1 MRKRR
6 LRAKHA
12 FTAWAVMVYGFLF
25 LPILVMAVFAFNKPS
40 PAALAGFHGSSV
52 CGIPP
57 AQIGNITVWNGF
69 TGCWFSAGLH
79 DPTYIPAIVTSLQIA
94 AEAAIISTVLGLCA
108 ALALARMKPRL
119 RAPFD
124 ALVYLTLVVPEIVIA
139 VASLIFFV
147 QARNYIHAF
156 PSLGKVTILI
166 GQVVFNASVSM
177 LIIRARF
184 VGMGDV
190 LEEAAY
196 DLGSGPL
203 ATFRQ
208 VTLPR
213 LMPAIVAAALLSFT
227 FSFDDYVLPAFTN
240 GTTNTWPIVLYSAV
254 RFGLTPAVNALAT
267 IMLGVTLAA
276 VIVTAVMLRRSRVR
290 SAPGRRPPCCRSKLA
305 DGAAHRPVH
314 ARERVRADQQLHRRP
329 SDLTAY
335 VPCVTAGSRR
345 CAGPTCPALCLP
357 PIRPQPVPRPPA
369 PPNGMLMSHQQVLA
383 LTTTWPTA
391 SSSTNR

>member
-1 MRKRR
+1 VRRARRRR
-6 LRAKHA
+6 LTAKQG
-12 FTAWAVMVYGFLF
+12 FTAWALVVYAFLF

-40 PAALAGFHGSSV
+40 SAALATFHGSNI

-57 AQIGNITVWNGF
+57 AQVGNITVWNGF

-79 DPTYIPAIVTSLQIA
+79 DPTYIPAILTSLQIA
-94 AEAAIISTVLGLCA
+94 AEAAIIATALGLCA

-147 QARNYIHAF
+147 QAHNLFPAF
-156 PSLGKVTILI
+156 PGLGKATILF
-166 GQVVFNASVSM
+166 GQVVFNASIAM

-184 VGMGDV
+184 VGMGDT

-208 VTLPR
+208 ITLPR
-213 LMPAIVAAALLSFT
+213 LLPAIVAAGLLSFT
-227 FSFDDYVLPAFTN
+227 FSFDDYVIPAFTN

-267 IMLGVTLAA
+267 IMLGLTVMA
-276 VIVTAVMLRRSRVR
+276 VVITAVVLRRSRAR
-290 SAPGRRPPCCRSKLA
+290 TITRQETAQGF
-305 DGAAHRPVH
+305 GAAVGLR
-314 ARERVRADQQLHRRP
+314 
-329 SDLTAY
+329 
-335 VPCVTAGSRR
+335 
-345 CAGPTCPALCLP
+345 
-357 PIRPQPVPRPPA
+357 
-369 PPNGMLMSHQQVLA
+369 
-383 LTTTWPTA
+383 
-391 SSSTNR
+391 

>member
-1 MRKRR
+1 MRRRR
-6 LRAKHA
+6 LTAKHA
-12 FTAWAVMVYGFLF
+12 FTAWAALVYTFLF
-25 LPILVMAVFAFNKPS
+25 LPILVMVVFAFNKPS
-40 PAALAGFHGSSV
+40 PAALAGFHGSNV
-52 CGIPP
+52 CSIPP
-57 AQIGNITVWNGF
+57 TQIGNITVWNGF
-69 TGCWFSAGLH
+69 TACWFSAGLH
-79 DPTYIPAIVTSLQIA
+79 DPTYIPAILTSLQIA
-94 AEAAIISTVLGLCA
+94 AEAAVISTVLGLCA

-147 QARNYIHAF
+147 QARNYIHGF
-156 PSLGKVTILI
+156 PALGKGTILI
-166 GQVVFNASVSM
+166 GQVLFNASVAM

-227 FSFDDYVLPAFTN
+227 FSFDDYVVPAFTN

-267 IMLGVTLAA
+267 IMLGITLAA
-276 VIVTAVMLRRSRVR
+276 VIVTAAMLRRSR
-290 SAPGRRPPCCRSKLA
+290 
-305 DGAAHRPVH
+305 
-314 ARERVRADQQLHRRP
+314 AR
-329 SDLTAY
+329 
-335 VPCVTAGSRR
+335 
-345 CAGPTCPALCLP
+345 AGPREEAVLP
-357 PIRPQPVPRPPA
+357 
-369 PPNGMLMSHQQVLA
+369 VLA
-383 LTTTWPTA
+383 G
-391 SSSTNR
+391 

>member
-1 MRKRR
+1 MPRARPRR
-6 LRAKHA
+6 LTAKQG
-12 FTAWAVMVYGFLF
+12 FTAWALVVYAFLF

-40 PAALAGFHGSSV
+40 PAALATFHGSSV
-52 CGIPP
+52 CSIPP
-57 AQIGNITVWNGF
+57 AQVGNITVWNGF

-79 DPTYIPAIVTSLQIA
+79 DPTYIPAILTSLQIA
-94 AEAAIISTVLGLCA
+94 AEAAIIATALGLCA

-124 ALVYLTLVVPEIVIA
+124 ILVYLTLVVPEIVIA

-147 QARNYIHAF
+147 QAHNLFPAF
-156 PSLGKVTILI
+156 PGLGKATILF
-166 GQVVFNASVSM
+166 GQVVFNASVAM

-184 VGMGDV
+184 VGMGDT

-208 VTLPR
+208 ITLPR
-213 LMPAIVAAALLSFT
+213 LLPAIVAAGLLSFT

-276 VIVTAVMLRRSRVR
+276 VVITGLVLRRSRAQAARGQVT
-290 SAPGRRPPCCRSKLA
+290 APGPGVAVGLR
-305 DGAAHRPVH
+305 
-314 ARERVRADQQLHRRP
+314 
-329 SDLTAY
+329 
-335 VPCVTAGSRR
+335 
-345 CAGPTCPALCLP
+345 
-357 PIRPQPVPRPPA
+357 
-369 PPNGMLMSHQQVLA
+369 
-383 LTTTWPTA
+383 
-391 SSSTNR
+391 

>member
-1 MRKRR
+1 MPRVRPRR
-6 LRAKHA
+6 LTAKQG
-12 FTAWAVMVYGFLF
+12 FTAWALVVYAFLF

-40 PAALAGFHGSSV
+40 PAALATFHGSSV
-52 CGIPP
+52 CSIPP
-57 AQIGNITVWNGF
+57 TQVGNITVWNGF

-79 DPTYIPAIVTSLQIA
+79 DPTYIPAILTSLQIA
-94 AEAAIISTVLGLCA
+94 AEAAIIATALGLCA

-124 ALVYLTLVVPEIVIA
+124 TLVYLTLVVPEIVIA

-147 QARNYIHAF
+147 QAHNLFPAF
-156 PSLGKVTILI
+156 PGLGKATILF
-166 GQVVFNASVSM
+166 GQVVFNASVAM

-184 VGMGDV
+184 VGMGDT

-208 VTLPR
+208 ITLPR
-213 LMPAIVAAALLSFT
+213 LLPAIVAAGLLSFT
-227 FSFDDYVLPAFTN
+227 FSFDDYVIPAFTN

-276 VIVTAVMLRRSRVR
+276 VVITGVVLRRSRAQAARGQVTT
-290 SAPGRRPPCCRSKLA
+290 PGPDVAVGLR
-305 DGAAHRPVH
+305 
-314 ARERVRADQQLHRRP
+314 
-329 SDLTAY
+329 
-335 VPCVTAGSRR
+335 
-345 CAGPTCPALCLP
+345 
-357 PIRPQPVPRPPA
+357 
-369 PPNGMLMSHQQVLA
+369 
-383 LTTTWPTA
+383 
-391 SSSTNR
+391 

>member
-1 MRKRR
+1 VPKLR
-6 LRAKHA
+6 LKAKYA
-12 FTAWAVMVYGFLF
+12 FTAWAVVVYAFLF
-25 LPILVMAVFAFNKPS
+25 LPILVMAVFAFNKPA
-40 PAALAGFHGSSV
+40 PVALAAFHGSNV
-52 CGIPP
+52 CTIPP
-57 AQIGNITVWNGF
+57 TQIGNITVWNGF
-69 TGCWFSAGLH
+69 TSCWFSAGLH

-94 AEAAIISTVLGLCA
+94 AEAAIIATVLGLCA

-124 ALVYLTLVVPEIVIA
+124 SLVYLTLVVPEIVIA

-147 QARNYIHAF
+147 QVRNHVPGF
-156 PSLGKVTILI
+156 PPLGKATILI
-166 GQVVFNASVSM
+166 GQVVFNASVAM

-184 VGMGDV
+184 VGMGDT

-213 LMPAIVAAALLSFT
+213 LMPAIMAAALLSFT

-267 IMLGVTLAA
+267 IMLAITLAA
-276 VIVTAVMLRRSRVR
+276 VIITAVMLRRSRVQVGTGQEASR
-290 SAPGRRPPCCRSKLA
+290 VAGLA
-305 DGAAHRPVH
+305 
-314 ARERVRADQQLHRRP
+314 
-329 SDLTAY
+329 
-335 VPCVTAGSRR
+335 
-345 CAGPTCPALCLP
+345 
-357 PIRPQPVPRPPA
+357 
-369 PPNGMLMSHQQVLA
+369 
-383 LTTTWPTA
+383 
-391 SSSTNR
+391 

>member
-6 LRAKHA
+6 LGARHA
-12 FTAWAVMVYGFLF
+12 FTAWAVVVYGFLF

-40 PAALAGFHGSSV
+40 PAALAGFHGSNICS
-52 CGIPP
+52 IPP
-57 AQIGNITVWNGF
+57 AQVGNITVWNGF

-79 DPTYIPAIVTSLQIA
+79 DPTYIPAIITSLQIA
-94 AEAAIISTVLGLCA
+94 AEAAIISTALGLCA
-108 ALALARMKPRL
+108 ALALARMRPRL

-147 QARNYIHAF
+147 QAHKLFPAF
-156 PSLGKVTILI
+156 PDLGKATILL
-166 GQVVFNASVSM
+166 GQVVFNASVAM

-184 VGMGDV
+184 VGMGDT

-208 VTLPR
+208 ITLPR
-213 LMPAIVAAALLSFT
+213 LLPAIVAAGLLSFT

-254 RFGLTPAVNALAT
+254 RFGLTPAINALAT
-267 IMLGVTLAA
+267 IMLGVTVMA
-276 VIVTAVMLRRSRVR
+276 VVITAVVLRRSR
-290 SAPGRRPPCCRSKLA
+290 AQATPTQET
-305 DGAAHRPVH
+305 
-314 ARERVRADQQLHRRP
+314 ARGLDVAVGLR
-329 SDLTAY
+329 
-335 VPCVTAGSRR
+335 
-345 CAGPTCPALCLP
+345 
-357 PIRPQPVPRPPA
+357 
-369 PPNGMLMSHQQVLA
+369 
-383 LTTTWPTA
+383 
-391 SSSTNR
+391 

>member
-1 MRKRR
+1 VRKRR
-6 LRAKHA
+6 LTAKHA
-12 FTAWAVMVYGFLF
+12 FTAWAVVVYGFLF
-25 LPILVMAVFAFNKPS
+25 LPILVMAIFAFNKPS
-40 PAALAGFHGSSV
+40 PVALAGFHGSNICS
-52 CGIPP
+52 IPP

-69 TGCWFSAGLH
+69 TACWFSAGLH

-94 AEAAIISTVLGLCA
+94 AEAALISTVLGLCA

-124 ALVYLTLVVPEIVIA
+124 SLVYLTLVVPEIVIA

-147 QARNYIHAF
+147 QARNYFHAF
-156 PSLGKVTILI
+156 PSLGKGTILI
-166 GQVVFNASVSM
+166 GQVVFNASVAM

-227 FSFDDYVLPAFTN
+227 FSFDDYVVPAFTN

-267 IMLGVTLAA
+267 IMLGITLAA
-276 VIVTAVMLRRSRVR
+276 VIGTAVVLRRSRVR
-290 SAPGRRPPCCRSKLA
+290 VGPQE
-305 DGAAHRPVH
+305 AA
-314 ARERVRADQQLHRRP
+314 
-329 SDLTAY
+329 T
-335 VPCVTAGSRR
+335 
-345 CAGPTCPALCLP
+345 LP
-357 PIRPQPVPRPPA
+357 
-369 PPNGMLMSHQQVLA
+369 L
-383 LTTTWPTA
+383 
-391 SSSTNR
+391 